1 MGYNDN
7 RRDSRPQMHRATC
20 SDCGQGCQVPFRPTG
35 SKPVF
40 CSDCF
45 EDQGGG
51 RRDNRRDDRRGGGG
65 RDDRFGGGGRR
76 DNRRDD
82 RRGGGGRDFKQNFSA
97 VCDTCHSHCEVPFKP
112 TSGKPIYC
120 DNCFGNGGSK
130 PAGSKQNFDTER
142 KLKELNKKIDLI
154 LKALNIE
161 IPKKKI
167 TTIDLPKTKKPEKK
181 AEKKEEIKNEEVET
195 EKVEK
200 KAAAKKTTTKKAAP
214 KKKAAV
220 KKVAKKTTKK
230 AATKKAPAKKKAAA
244 KKK

>member
-45 EDQGGG
+45 EDQ
-51 RRDNRRDDRRGGGG
+51 
-65 RDDRFGGGGRR
+65 GGGRR